1 MLTTTAPTTGTT
13 TVRIKT
19 LDSSVSRD
27 DEKDLE
33 IESEELPNNQP
44 ETEEVSASE
53 INEEQATFEGLST
66 RASEIKDYLQQKT
79 EVKAILLKQD
89 GTVEEIS
96 YDASSTGTR
105 KLLSGRPSIIGE
117 IEDLE
122 VVAVKSLSTTTSG
135 TVNKNTLPVPLCNN
149 KGEGDFVLFRVDS
162 TGKAADVT
170 LAEYTKYVD
179 DHKALTATAMKN
191 YSTDGDVIRSNSP
204 FDTTAT
210 TSIKSLRGALETQ
223 IRAWSKGDE
232 ESAKKSDADIEKEVE
247 QGLQKLVDEAVAA
260 FTTSPMEDPDYKPE
274 DDMETDTEDDVETI
288 PHKFDDEALDD
299 REWREQLVDALKHIE
314 QIGKEDGEAYAE
326 IICETFCEV
335 NGVEPTLDQLTN
347 LYDRIRT
354 DFANEAE
361 EELDDESEA
370 EIESESESEVESEG
384 SVDLDEE
391 WEDALDA
398 VRKIGKKDGRTLANS
413 ICDLFADV
421 NGSEPTLEELEAV
434 WELIQDEL
442 AEEAEI
448 ENETDSESD
457 WESVSEDEEE
467 EEYDPNNSADQKQA
481 KKDAAEDAK
490 HEVVHFDRTVLNT
503 PMVTSKKGGGV
514 SWNMYF
520 NESDL
525 NEEAE
530 KSNLVQTVEG
540 FKMMNGREPTQVEVY
555 KMKQFLSVPNELMD
569 GEEEIAGTSILLKSQ
584 KVSRGGG
591 VSWTVYFDE
600 TTGSLKMAERSFL
613 KMHGQKPTASE
624 LEQIRAF
631 LTMSKPEEVDSDS
644 ADEQD
649 SEQNS
654 KRTPSKVLVSPVQ
667 EKKTAKRFNVYL
679 EDTKLSQKE
688 TEQIAVK
695 WFNRFNKREPTKEEL
710 SKIQAFIAKDADLKE
725 QEFLVPV
732 KALNF
737 DDVDG
742 DDDEKDI
749 EPTATLK
756 SSTKAVTTK
765 KTATGYTLN
774 FDDDAKDQ
782 DGDEEEAIKWFK
794 RFNNREPAEDE
805 RQQIA
810 QFMKSDEM
818 KKTEQDEQEMID
830 IE

>member
-19 LDSSVSRD
+19 LDSTVSRD

-555 KMKQFLSVPNELMD
+555 KMKQFLSVPNQLMD
-569 GEEEIAGTSILLKSQ
+569 GEEELL
-584 KVSRGGG
+584 
-591 VSWTVYFDE
+591 
-600 TTGSLKMAERSFL
+600 AE
-613 KMHGQKPTASE
+613 
-624 LEQIRAF
+624 
-631 LTMSKPEEVDSDS
+631 EEK
-644 ADEQD
+644 
-649 SEQNS
+649 QNA
-654 KRTPSKVLVSPVQ
+654 SKVLVSPIQ
-667 EKKTAKRFNVYL
+667 NKKTGKRFNVYL
-679 EDTKLSQKE
+679 EDKKVSQKQM
-688 TEQIAVK
+688 EQVAVK
-695 WFNRFNKREPTKEEL
+695 WFNRLNKREPTKEEL
-710 SKIQAFIAKDADLKE
+710 AKIQAFIAKDADLKE
-725 QEFLVPV
+725 QEFSSSA
-732 KALNF
+732 KALKS
-737 DDVDG
+737 DKA
-742 DDDEKDI
+742 DDDEKDF
-749 EPTATLK
+749 ESTAT
-756 SSTKAVTTK
+756 TKAWTAKALTTK
-765 KTATGYTLN
+765 NIASGYTLH
-774 FDDDAKDQ
+774 FGDDAKQ
-782 DGDEEEAIKWFK
+782 QYGDEEEAIKWFK
-794 RFNNREPAEDE
+794 QFNHREPTKDE
-805 RQQIA
+805 KKHIK
-810 QFMKSDEM
+810 QFLKGDGVKKS
-818 KKTEQDEQEMID
+818 EQADADMID
-830 IE
+830 LD

>member
-1 MLTTTAPTTGTT
+1 MG
-13 TVRIKT
+13 
-19 LDSSVSRD
+19 
-27 DEKDLE
+27 
-33 IESEELPNNQP
+33 
-44 ETEEVSASE
+44 
-53 INEEQATFEGLST
+53 
-66 RASEIKDYLQQKT
+66 
-79 EVKAILLKQD
+79 
-89 GTVEEIS
+89 
-96 YDASSTGTR
+96 
-105 KLLSGRPSIIGE
+105 
-117 IEDLE
+117 
-122 VVAVKSLSTTTSG
+122 
-135 TVNKNTLPVPLCNN
+135 
-149 KGEGDFVLFRVDS
+149 
-162 TGKAADVT
+162 
-170 LAEYTKYVD
+170 
-179 DHKALTATAMKN
+179 
-191 YSTDGDVIRSNSP
+191 
-204 FDTTAT
+204 
-210 TSIKSLRGALETQ
+210 
-223 IRAWSKGDE
+223 
-232 ESAKKSDADIEKEVE
+232 
-247 QGLQKLVDEAVAA
+247 
-260 FTTSPMEDPDYKPE
+260 
-274 DDMETDTEDDVETI
+274 
-288 PHKFDDEALDD
+288 
-299 REWREQLVDALKHIE
+299 
-314 QIGKEDGEAYAE
+314 
-326 IICETFCEV
+326 
-335 NGVEPTLDQLTN
+335 
-347 LYDRIRT
+347 
-354 DFANEAE
+354 
-361 EELDDESEA
+361 
-370 EIESESESEVESEG
+370 
-384 SVDLDEE
+384 
-391 WEDALDA
+391 
-398 VRKIGKKDGRTLANS
+398 
-413 ICDLFADV
+413 
-421 NGSEPTLEELEAV
+421 
-434 WELIQDEL
+434 
-442 AEEAEI
+442 
-448 ENETDSESD
+448 
-457 WESVSEDEEE
+457 
-467 EEYDPNNSADQKQA
+467 
-481 KKDAAEDAK
+481 
-490 HEVVHFDRTVLNT
+490 
-503 PMVTSKKGGGV
+503 
-514 SWNMYF
+514 YF

-624 LEQIRAF
+624 LGQIRAF
-631 LTMSKPEEVDSDS
+631 LTMSKPQEVDSDS

-649 SEQNS
+649 SE
-654 KRTPSKVLVSPVQ
+654 
-667 EKKTAKRFNVYL
+667 KTAKRFNVYL

-732 KALNF
+732 KSLNF

-782 DGDEEEAIKWFK
+782 YGDEEEAIKWFK